1 MVVWG
6 GGEEGEEGEEGT
18 VPYDLLILATGLQF
32 VPPPLTSDPGET
44 PLIYH
49 DNDGLGVLEWTQQY
63 LQSQGI
69 HYFL

>member
-1 MVVWG
+1 MWG
-6 GGEEGEEGEEGT
+6 GGEEGEEGI

-32 VPPPLTSDPGET
+32 APPPLTSDPGET